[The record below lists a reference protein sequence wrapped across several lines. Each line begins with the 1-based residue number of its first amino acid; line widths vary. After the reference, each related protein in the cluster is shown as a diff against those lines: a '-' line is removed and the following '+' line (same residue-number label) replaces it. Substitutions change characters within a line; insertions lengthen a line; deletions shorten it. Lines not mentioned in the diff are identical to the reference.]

1 MEKLTT
7 KILSLI
13 LTLSMVF
20 SLAVPAFAAEDYS
33 SSESSINS
41 QEDIEAAREAYA
53 ALTPDAKAIF
63 DASLANDPDMLQF
76 HTTYVD
82 QNFTPPAPKPQ
93 TRSVVAIAD
102 PMQVLM
108 AQLSGLGLPSAVL
121 YSLKAMGASMVA
133 AIADGPLPVGDIL
146 LAAATASAVVVIA
159 ANWKTVSPQWSKI
172 VAAFKKAFADFANNI
187 ISAFNS
193 LKSSINTEVKAQF
206 DKSAEEAI
214 NGLDS
219 NKQNHILNNKLHNH
233 GWNKLFNGKDPRWN
247 QLAPILV
254 KVLKD
259 GAETV
264 YNNSQGVYERTLAY
278 KGYDV
283 VVRFIK
289 AVNGTVTGISTAYL
303 K

>member
-1 MEKLTT
+1 
-7 KILSLI
+7 
-13 LTLSMVF
+13 MVF
-20 SLAVPAFAAEDYS
+20 SLVVPAFAAENYGSTGTS
-33 SSESSINS
+33 SSVNI
-41 QEDIEAAREAYA
+41 QEDIDAAREAYV
-53 ALTPDAKAIF
+53 ALTPEAKAIF
-63 DASLANDPDMLQF
+63 DASLAYDSDMLKF

-82 QNFTPPAPKPQ
+82 KNFTPPAPKPQ
-93 TRSVVAIAD
+93 TRSAVAVAD
-102 PMQVLM
+102 PMRVLM
-108 AQLSGLGLPSAVL
+108 AQLGGLGLPSAVL
-121 YSLKAMGASMVA
+121 YTLKAMGAGMVA

-146 LAAATASAVVVIA
+146 FAAATVSAVVVIA

-172 VAAFKKAFADFANNI
+172 VAAFQKAFADSANNI
-187 ISAFNS
+187 IRAFNS
-193 LKSSINTEVKAQF
+193 LKSSINTEVKTQF
-206 DKSAEEAI
+206 NKSAEEVI

-233 GWNKLFNGKDPRWN
+233 GWNKLFNGKDPKWN
-247 QLAPILV
+247 QLAPILI

-289 AVNGTVTGISTAYL
+289 AVDGTVRGISTAYL